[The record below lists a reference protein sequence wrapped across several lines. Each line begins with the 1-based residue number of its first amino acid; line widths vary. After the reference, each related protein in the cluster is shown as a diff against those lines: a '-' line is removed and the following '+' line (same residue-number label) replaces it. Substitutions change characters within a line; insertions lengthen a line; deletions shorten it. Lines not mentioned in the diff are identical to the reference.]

1 MASAAVRPRPHPV
14 YLPAVGSPA
23 DSGGTIPRVRGR
35 ARAMT
40 HAAQTHPHLPSS
52 PPEGPG
58 LVRIAGLPYFAIAF
72 IARLPFAMMVV
83 GVLTVVVSA
92 RGSLSLGGLTSAAVG
107 LGTACFG
114 PLLGAAADRF
124 GQRSV
129 LLALS
134 IGNGAMLVLFTLVV
148 YAGAA
153 DGLVLLAAVGIGATA
168 PQVAPMSRSR
178 LVTIITDRMPEA
190 VRARTLSGTM
200 AYESAADETVFV
212 FGPFI
217 VGILASAIAP
227 WAPLVGAAALTVL
240 FVGAFALHPS
250 ARAVS
255 AHRDRDGRAPS
266 SVSELF
272 RPRLLIVVI
281 GILGVGMFFGTMLTS
296 LTSFMA
302 DRGASEQAGLLYGV
316 MGVGSAVLAL
326 GVAWLPARFSLRA
339 RWLVFSGILLA
350 GSALLLFVD
359 TPATMMVALAIMGI
373 GIGPTLVTQY
383 SFGAARSPLGRSAT
397 VMTMLGSGIVV
408 GQSLGAAVAGELAE
422 TVGTGAALILP
433 IVAASVAFA
442 AGLVNWRLSAVPSR
456 VASV

>member
-1 MASAAVRPRPHPV
+1 
-14 YLPAVGSPA
+14 
-23 DSGGTIPRVRGR
+23 
-35 ARAMT
+35 MT
-40 HAAQTHPHLPSS
+40 HATSS
-52 PPEGPG
+52 SSSTTSDPAAEQPN
-58 LVRIAGLPYFAIAF
+58 LLRLAGLPYFVIAF
-72 IARLPFAMMVV
+72 VARLPFAMMVV

-124 GQRSV
+124 GQRLV
-129 LLALS
+129 LLVLA
-134 IGNGAMLVLFTLVV
+134 IANGAMLLLFTLVV
-148 YAGAA
+148 YGDAVDA
-153 DGLVLLAAVGIGATA
+153 LVLLSAFGIGATA

-178 LVTIITDRMPEA
+178 LVTIITDRMPESI
-190 VRARTLSGTM
+190 RSRTISGTM

-212 FGPFI
+212 FGPFL
-217 VGILASAIAP
+217 VGILASALAP

-250 ARAVS
+250 GRVVS
-255 AHRDRDGRAPS
+255 VHRGADGRAPS
-266 SVSELF
+266 STSELF
-272 RPRLLIVVI
+272 DLRVLVVVL
-281 GILGVGMFFGTMLTS
+281 GILGVGIFFGTMLTS

-316 MGVGSAVLAL
+316 MGVGSAILAL
-326 GVAWLPARFSLRA
+326 GVAWLPARFTLRA

-350 GSALLLFVD
+350 GSLLLLVVD
-359 TPATMMVALAIMGI
+359 APGTMMLALAIMGI

-383 SFGAARSPLGRSAT
+383 SLGAARSPLGRSAT
-397 VMTMLGSGIVV
+397 VMTMLGSGVIV

-422 TVGTGAALILP
+422 SLGTGAALLLP
-433 IVAASVAFA
+433 IAAAAIAFVAA
-442 AGLVNWRLSAVPSR
+442 LVNWPLSATRPR

>member
-1 MASAAVRPRPHPV
+1 
-14 YLPAVGSPA
+14 
-23 DSGGTIPRVRGR
+23 
-35 ARAMT
+35 MT
-40 HAAQTHPHLPSS
+40 HATPTPEHPAQSS
-52 PPEGPG
+52 AAEGPG
-58 LVRIAGLPYFAIAF
+58 LLRIAGIPYFVIAF

-124 GQRSV
+124 GQRTV
-129 LLALS
+129 LLILA
-134 IGNGAMLVLFTLVV
+134 IANGAMLVLFTVVV
-148 YAGAA
+148 YTGGADA
-153 DGLVLLAAVGIGATA
+153 LVLISAFGIGATA

-178 LVTIITDRMPEA
+178 LVTMIADRMPES
-190 VRARTLSGTM
+190 VRTRTVSGTM

-227 WAPLVGAAALTVL
+227 WAPLIGAAALTVL

-250 ARAVS
+250 ARVVS
-255 AHRDRDGRAPS
+255 VHRDEDGRAPS
-266 SVSELF
+266 AVTDLF
-272 RPRLLIVVI
+272 SPRLLIVVV

-302 DRGASEQAGLLYGV
+302 DRGSAEQAGLLYGV
-316 MGVGSAVLAL
+316 MGVGSAILAL

-339 RWLVFSGILLA
+339 RWLLFSGILLA
-350 GSALLLFVD
+350 GSLLLLMVD
-359 TPATMMVALAIMGI
+359 SPATMMIALGIMGI

-422 TVGTGAALILP
+422 SAGTGSALALP
-433 IVAASVAFA
+433 IISAAVAFG
-442 AGLVNWRLSAVPSR
+442 AGLVNWWLSGTRPR

>member
-1 MASAAVRPRPHPV
+1 
-14 YLPAVGSPA
+14 
-23 DSGGTIPRVRGR
+23 
-35 ARAMT
+35 MT
-40 HAAQTHPHLPSS
+40 HATPS
-52 PPEGPG
+52 PQNHAPTPTPTPEAPG
-58 LVRIAGLPYFAIAF
+58 LLRIAGLPYFIIAF

-124 GQRSV
+124 GQRMV
-129 LLALS
+129 LLILA
-134 IGNGAMLVLFTLVV
+134 IANGAMLVLFTVVV
-148 YAGAA
+148 YTGGADA
-153 DGLVLLAAVGIGATA
+153 LVLISAFGIGATA

-178 LVTIITDRMPEA
+178 LVTMIADRMPESL
-190 VRARTLSGTM
+190 RTRTVSGTM

-227 WAPLVGAAALTVL
+227 WAPLIGAAALTVV

-255 AHRDRDGRAPS
+255 VHRDEHGRAPS

-272 RPRLLIVVI
+272 SARLLIVVI
-281 GILGVGMFFGTMLTS
+281 GILGVGMFFGTMLTA

-302 DRGASEQAGLLYGV
+302 DRGAPEQAGLLYGV
-316 MGVGSAVLAL
+316 MGVGSAILAL
-326 GVAWLPARFSLRA
+326 GVAWLPVRFSLRA
-339 RWLVFSGILLA
+339 RWLMFSGILLA
-350 GSALLLFVD
+350 GSLLLLLVD
-359 TPATMMVALAIMGI
+359 SPAMMMIALAIMGI

-422 TVGTGAALILP
+422 SVGTGSALVLP
-433 IVAASVAFA
+433 IIAAGVAFA
-442 AGLVNWRLSAVPSR
+442 SALVNWHLSATGPR

>member
-1 MASAAVRPRPHPV
+1 MSHVPSTPHDHVPAPTTESA
-14 YLPAVGSPA
+14 
-23 DSGGTIPRVRGR
+23 
-35 ARAMT
+35 
-40 HAAQTHPHLPSS
+40 
-52 PPEGPG
+52 G
-58 LVRIAGLPYFAIAF
+58 LLRIAGLPYFLIAF

-124 GQRSV
+124 GQRMV
-129 LLALS
+129 LLVLA
-134 IGNGAMLVLFTLVV
+134 IANGAMLVLFTLVV

-153 DGLVLLAAVGIGATA
+153 DALVLLSAVGIGATA

-178 LVTIITDRMPEA
+178 LVTMITDRMPES
-190 VRARTLSGTM
+190 VRPRTISGTM

-212 FGPFI
+212 FGPFL
-217 VGILASAIAP
+217 VGILASALAP
-227 WAPLVGAAALTVL
+227 WAPLIGAAVLTVV

-255 AHRDRDGRAPS
+255 MHRDGDGRALS
-266 SVSELF
+266 AVSELF
-272 RPRLLIVVI
+272 APGVLVVVV

-316 MGVGSAVLAL
+316 MGVGSAILAL
-326 GVAWLPARFSLRA
+326 GVAWLPVRFSLRA
-339 RWLVFSGILLA
+339 RWLTFSAILLG
-350 GSALLLFVD
+350 GSLLLLLVD
-359 TPATMMVALAIMGI
+359 SPATMMIALAIMGI

-408 GQSLGAAVAGELAE
+408 GQSLGAAVAGDLAE
-422 TVGTGAALILP
+422 NAGTGSALVLP
-433 IVAASVAFA
+433 IIAAAVAFA
-442 AGLVNWRLSAVPSR
+442 AGLVNWRLSTARPR